1 MLCDLTKFNL
11 NQKTVGVALSG
22 GSDSVALF
30 HFLLES
36 RKAFG
41 FKVCAVHVEHGIRGN
56 DSVNDSLFVK
66 SLCDK
71 FGVPI
76 IVFSVDA
83 VSYSKEHKLSIEEGA
98 RAVRYDCFNKAISQG
113 FCDVIATAHHQKD
126 NAETVLF
133 NLFRGTGLKGLTG
146 INDVEDKIIRPL
158 IDTKKT
164 EIDRYVTDNRL
175 EFVTDQTNFDQK
187 YSRNYIRH
195 KILPIVEEAFL
206 EAENSISRFSLIAKE
221 ENDYLEK
228 QTEKI
233 VTFFDD
239 RVEILT
245 NSHVALIKRAIILAL
260 KRLGIKKD
268 WEKIH
273 IDDVSSLIH
282 KENGKEISLPKGV
295 RAVREYDKL
304 VLFKEKP
311 IRFSPLP
318 VKPCEFFI
326 DNKKFL
332 LQAVDTPKNLK
343 DALYVDLDKISDK
356 AVIRLRE
363 VGDTFTK
370 FGGGTVSL
378 SNYFTDKKIPIRERD
393 SIPVIAD
400 GNEILAVFGM
410 AISNK
415 VKIDD
420 NTKKIIKLT

>member
-11 NQKTVGVALSG
+11 FQKTIGVALSG

-36 RKAFG
+36 RETFG
-41 FKVCAVHVEHGIRGN
+41 FKVSAVHVEHGIRGN
-56 DSVNDSLFVK
+56 DSVSDSLFVK
-66 SLCDK
+66 DLCDK
-71 FGVPI
+71 SGVSLLS
-76 IVFSVDA
+76 FSVDA
-83 VSYSKEHKLSIEEGA
+83 ISYSKENKLSLEEGA

-113 FCDVIATAHHQKD
+113 FCDLIATAHHQKD

-158 IDTKKT
+158 INTKKT
-164 EIDRYVTDNRL
+164 EIERYIKDNHL

-195 KILPIVEEAFL
+195 SILPIIEDAFL

-228 QTEKI
+228 QTKKI
-233 VTFFDD
+233 ITFFDD
-239 RVEILT
+239 RVEIFS

-260 KRLGIKKD
+260 KHLGIKKD

-273 IDDVSSLIH
+273 IDDVSSLIN
-282 KENGKEISLPKGV
+282 KENGKEISLPKDV
-295 RAVREYDKL
+295 KAVREYDKL
-304 VLFKEKP
+304 VLFKDKP
-311 IRFSPLP
+311 TNFYPIP
-318 VKPCEFFI
+318 VEPCEFFI
-326 DNKKFL
+326 DNKKYS
-332 LQAVDTPKNLK
+332 LQTVSMPSDLK
-343 DALYVDLDKISDK
+343 DALYVDLDKISDN

-378 SNYFTDKKIPIRERD
+378 SDYFTDKKIPQRERD

-400 GNEILAVFGM
+400 GKEILAIFGV
-410 AISNK
+410 AISGK

-420 NTKKIIKLT
+420 TSKKIIKLT

>member
-11 NQKTVGVALSG
+11 YQKTIGVALSG

-36 RKAFG
+36 RESFG
-41 FKVCAVHVEHGIRGN
+41 FKVSAVHVEHGIRGN
-56 DSVNDSLFVK
+56 DSVSDSLFVK
-66 SLCDK
+66 GLCDK
-71 FGVPI
+71 FSVPLLS
-76 IVFSVDA
+76 FSVDA
-83 VSYSKEHKLSIEEGA
+83 IAYSKEHKLSIEEGA
-98 RAVRYDCFNKAISQG
+98 RAVRYDCFEKAISQG
-113 FCDVIATAHHQKD
+113 FCDVIATAHHKKD

-146 INDVEDKIIRPL
+146 INDVEGKIIRPL
-158 IDTKKT
+158 INTKKT
-164 EIDRYVTDNRL
+164 EIDHYVKGNHL

-195 KILPIVEEAFL
+195 SVLPIIEEAFL
-206 EAENSISRFSLIAKE
+206 ETENSISRFSQIAKE
-221 ENDYLEK
+221 ENDYLEQ

-245 NSHVALIKRAIILAL
+245 DSHVALVKRAIILAL
-260 KRLGIKKD
+260 KRLGITKD

-273 IDDVSSLIH
+273 IDDVSSLIN
-282 KENGKEISLPKGV
+282 KENGKEISLPKGI
-295 RAVREYDKL
+295 RAVKEYDKL
-304 VLFKEKP
+304 VLFKSKP
-311 IRFSPLP
+311 VRFSPIP
-318 VKPCEFFI
+318 VKPCKFFI
-326 DNKKFL
+326 DNKEYSI
-332 LQAVDTPKNLK
+332 QAVDKPTDLK
-343 DALYVDLDKISDK
+343 SAFYVDADKISDS

-378 SNYFTDKKIPIRERD
+378 SDYFTDKKIPQRKRD
-393 SIPVIAD
+393 FIPVIAD
-400 GNEILAVFGM
+400 GKEILAVFGI
-410 AISNK
+410 AISSK